1 MYTNSIKV
9 LSHCID
15 SLIEL
20 NVKDHDFNLGIDN
33 VKFKASEFD
42 NNLIE
47 LN

>member
-1 MYTNSIKV
+1 M
-9 LSHCID
+9 D

-33 VKFKASEFD
+33 VKFKLLEFD